1 VNHAPR
7 PNAIGFFNSL
17 LAKANG
23 IAASN
28 ISMGSFVVVPKAR
41 AKTAAA
47 TATSYL
53 YKLFMAASGRRNGSL
68 TRFDAMLHRETLVL
82 RLEFSLEELVMLDIV
97 FIGIALIFFAA
108 CLGYTLA
115 CERM

>member
-1 VNHAPR
+1 
-7 PNAIGFFNSL
+7 
-17 LAKANG
+17 
-23 IAASN
+23 
-28 ISMGSFVVVPKAR
+28 M
-41 AKTAAA
+41 
-47 TATSYL
+47 
-53 YKLFMAASGRRNGSL
+53 